1 MNSTEKRGEIMPN
14 APCVSEGLRPSQR
27 RAGTGI
33 ASSVKR
39 LDYEPVVQQMHA
51 HPRCAHPAN
60 DMNENLSLGR
70 IFGIH
75 VGLNW
80 SLLVVAALIAWSLAT
95 SLLPSASPGQTSG
108 AYWTAGVVSAFVFLA
123 SLLAHELAH
132 SVVAMRRGV
141 KVEGI
146 TLWLFGGVSRFSSDT
161 ASPGAQALITF
172 VGPLTSLVLG
182 VLFYLVAVAAGG
194 GAHPGLFSA
203 TLAWLGYIN
212 ISLGVFNLVPAFP
225 LDGGRLLQ
233 SLIWLRTGDRL
244 RATRIAAR
252 IGMLFAYL
260 LTAYGL
266 ATFIFAGSLIGGV
279 WSVFLGWFLLSAARS
294 EEVGGLIRQALAG
307 IAVAQVMT
315 PNPVQAPDDISVED
329 ALHGYV
335 LASRHSTFPTH
346 DAAGRLSGLLT
357 LTALKNV
364 EPGARPTTLIRQIIC
379 PLEKVSTA
387 SPADPIS
394 NLLAVSDGCSEG
406 RTLVVDGGR
415 LVGIISPSDI
425 NRLLQKSVSGRS
437 LVPAGS
443 A

>member
-1 MNSTEKRGEIMPN
+1 
-14 APCVSEGLRPSQR
+14 
-27 RAGTGI
+27 
-33 ASSVKR
+33 
-39 LDYEPVVQQMHA
+39 
-51 HPRCAHPAN
+51 
-60 DMNENLSLGR
+60 MNENLSLGR

-95 SLLPSASPGQTSG
+95 SLLPTASPGQTSG

-141 KVEGI
+141 RVEGI

-161 ASPGAQALITF
+161 ASPGAQAVITF

-260 LTAYGL
+260 LIAYGL

-294 EEVGGLIRQALAG
+294 EEVGGLIRQALSG
-307 IAVAQVMT
+307 MTVAQVMT

-346 DAAGRLSGLLT
+346 DAASRLSGLLT
-357 LTALKNV
+357 LTALKSV
-364 EPGARPTTLIRQIIC
+364 APAARPTTLIREIIC
-379 PLEKVSTA
+379 PLDKVSTA
-387 SPADPIS
+387 GSADPIT

-425 NRLLQKSVSGRS
+425 NRLLQKAVSGRS
-437 LVPAGS
+437 QVAAGS

>member
-1 MNSTEKRGEIMPN
+1 
-14 APCVSEGLRPSQR
+14 
-27 RAGTGI
+27 
-33 ASSVKR
+33 
-39 LDYEPVVQQMHA
+39 
-51 HPRCAHPAN
+51 
-60 DMNENLSLGR
+60 MNENLSLGR

-80 SLLVVAALIAWSLAT
+80 SLLVVAGLIAWSLAT
-95 SLLPSASPGQTSG
+95 SFLPAASPGQTSG
-108 AYWTAGVVSAFVFLA
+108 AYWTAGLISALVFLA

-161 ASPGAQALITF
+161 SSPGAQALITF

-182 VLFYLVAVAAGG
+182 AVFYLVSVAVGG
-194 GAHPGLFSA
+194 GAGLLPA
-203 TLAWLGYIN
+203 TLSWLGYIN
-212 ISLGVFNLVPAFP
+212 ITLGVFNLVPAFP

-252 IGMLFAYL
+252 IGMGFAYL
-260 LTAYGL
+260 LIAYGL
-266 ATFIFAGSLIGGV
+266 ATFLFAGSLVGGV
-279 WSVFLGWFLLSAARS
+279 WSVFLGWFLLSAARA
-294 EEVGGLIRQALAG
+294 EEVGGLIRQALSG
-307 IAVAQVMT
+307 IRVADVMT
-315 PNPVQAPDDISVED
+315 PNPVQAADTITVDD

-346 DAAGRLSGLLT
+346 DAGGGLSGLLT

-364 EPGARPTTLIRQIIC
+364 APNARATTLIKDVIC
-379 PLEKVSTA
+379 PLDSVAKA
-387 SPADPIS
+387 SPTDPVTD
-394 NLLAVSDGCSEG
+394 LLGAPDGCSEG
-406 RTLVVDGGR
+406 RTLVVVDGR

-425 NRLLQKSVSGRS
+425 NRLLQGSMSGRS
-437 LVPAGS
+437 QMPAGS

>member
-1 MNSTEKRGEIMPN
+1 
-14 APCVSEGLRPSQR
+14 
-27 RAGTGI
+27 
-33 ASSVKR
+33 
-39 LDYEPVVQQMHA
+39 
-51 HPRCAHPAN
+51 
-60 DMNENLSLGR
+60 MNENLSLGR

-108 AYWTAGVVSAFVFLA
+108 AYWTAGVVSAFVFLT

-182 VLFYLVAVAAGG
+182 VLFYLVAVAASGG
-194 GAHPGLFSA
+194 SHPALFAA

-260 LTAYGL
+260 LIAYGL

-294 EEVGGLIRQALAG
+294 EAVGGLIRQALAG
-307 IAVAQVMT
+307 MTVAQVMT

-329 ALHGYV
+329 ALHGYI

-364 EPGARPTTLIRQIIC
+364 APGARPTTLIRQIIC
-379 PLEKVSTA
+379 PLGKVSTA
-387 SPADPIS
+387 GPADPII

-425 NRLLQKSVSGRS
+425 NRLLQTSVSGRS
-437 LVPAGS
+437 LVATGS

>member
-1 MNSTEKRGEIMPN
+1 
-14 APCVSEGLRPSQR
+14 
-27 RAGTGI
+27 
-33 ASSVKR
+33 
-39 LDYEPVVQQMHA
+39 
-51 HPRCAHPAN
+51 
-60 DMNENLSLGR
+60 MNENISLGR

-75 VGLNW
+75 VGFNW

-95 SLLPSASPGQTSG
+95 GILPSAAPGETSS

-132 SVVAMRRGV
+132 SVVAVRRGV

-146 TLWLFGGVSRFSSDT
+146 TLWLFGGVSRFSSET
-161 ASPGAQALITF
+161 NSPGSQALITF

-182 VLFYLVAVAAGG
+182 VVFYLVAVAIGG
-194 GAHPGLFSA
+194 GAHPSLVA
-203 TLAWLGYIN
+203 VTLSWLGYIN

-252 IGMLFAYL
+252 IGMGFAYL
-260 LTAYGL
+260 LIAYGL
-266 ATFIFAGSLIGGV
+266 ATFVFAGSLIGGV

-307 IAVAQVMT
+307 MTVAQVMT
-315 PNPVQAPDDISVED
+315 PNPAQAPDDISVED
-329 ALHGYV
+329 ALHGYI

-364 EPGARPTTLIRQIIC
+364 APGVRPTTLIKQIIC
-379 PLEKVSTA
+379 PLDKVPTA
-387 SPADPIS
+387 GPADPIT

-425 NRLLQKSVSGRS
+425 NRLLQTSVSGRS
-437 LVPAGS
+437 LVATRS